1 MPFVQVTAP
10 NGALSKKTQDE
21 LMSRLSVA
29 VIKAEGAQGND
40 PAALA
45 LVWAYYNE
53 IDQGASYVG
62 GQSIENAPIVVEY
75 GTPQDAL
82 TDETRDALVAET
94 GIIFDEVFASQENK
108 PNHWAL
114 LREIDEGGWGGGG
127 QIYGLAVIQEAMNIS
142 VGV

>member
-10 NGALSKKTQDE
+10 KGTLNKKSRDE

-29 VIKAEGAQGND
+29 VIKAEGAEGKD
-40 PAALA
+40 PAALS

-53 IDQGASYVG
+53 IEHRASYVG
-62 GQSIENAPIVVEY
+62 GQSIENAPIVVEFA
-75 GTPQDAL
+75 TPQDAL
-82 TDETRDALVAET
+82 TDETRNALVAET
-94 GIIFDEVFASQENK
+94 GVIFDDVFPLHENK

-127 QIYGLAVIQEAMNIS
+127 QIYGLAAIQNAMNIT